1 MGHRSARV
9 HSQRRTKKV
18 PEVRTIRARTSRTL
32 RLKSSKR
39 TSGRV
44 RVVRSRAT
52 GARKPSRPLPAPD
65 PLSERLFLGSLER
78 SLRDNR
84 TVWEALAKR

>member
-1 MGHRSARV
+1 MGHGSAKARA
-9 HSQRRTKKV
+9 QRQTKRGPEARTV
-18 PEVRTIRARTSRTL
+18 RARTSR
-32 RLKSSKR
+32 KR

-65 PLSERLFLGSLER
+65 PLRERLFLGSLER

-84 TVWEALAKR
+84 VVWEALAKR